1 MVCRRFSLKHL
12 QHIRAVS
19 IYLER
24 VLEGAELSGG
34 AGGAVVVFTLERW
47 HIDARVSRPVVAFR
61 VARCSGRL
69 RSGVSVVRLLTW
81 WPHLMWILPPNAQ
94 AVLTGAT
101 RRLTGIRYNGAR
113 FVGPVRRL
121 PFFTVSSPA
130 VFTLLRFSYFGDAL
144 LEVAVTV
151 CAGAGDVI
159 V

>member
-19 IYLER
+19 VYLER

-34 AGGAVVVFTLERW
+34 AGRAVVVFTLERW
-47 HIDARVSRPVVAFR
+47 HIDARVSRQVVAFR

-69 RSGVSVVRLLTW
+69 RSGVSAVRLLTW
-81 WPHLMWILPPNAQ
+81 RHLMWILPPNAQ

-101 RRLTGIRYNGAR
+101 RKLTGIRYNGAR
-113 FVGPVRRL
+113 FVGLVRRL

-144 LEVAVTV
+144 LEVAVAV